1 VSAVLPHISIDH
13 SRLIASQEYVEIVA
27 DQLAGLTANSVNG
40 ATIEHEADGS
50 CCTRE
55 SWPVTLA
62 RVLRATAERR
72 AISSLYVPL
81 EVER

>member
-1 VSAVLPHISIDH
+1 VSALPHVSIDH
-13 SRLIASQEYVEIVA
+13 LHLIESAEYREIVA

-40 ATIEHEADGS
+40 ATIEHEADDS

-62 RVLRATAERR
+62 RVLQTVAERR
-72 AISSLYVPL
+72 QISSVYVPL
-81 EVER
+81 EAER

>member
-1 VSAVLPHISIDH
+1 MNAIRFDHLQLINSA
-13 SRLIASQEYVEIVA
+13 EYREIVA

-50 CCTRE
+50 CCARE

-72 AISSLYVPL
+72 AASSFYVPL

>member
-1 VSAVLPHISIDH
+1 MNAIRFDHLQLINSA
-13 SRLIASQEYVEIVA
+13 EYREIVA

-50 CCTRE
+50 CCARE

-62 RVLRATAERR
+62 RVLRSTAERR
-72 AISSLYVPL
+72 AASSLYVPL

>member
-1 VSAVLPHISIDH
+1 MNAIRFDHLQLINSA
-13 SRLIASQEYVEIVA
+13 EYREIVA

-40 ATIEHEADGS
+40 ATIEHEAGGS
-50 CCTRE
+50 CCARE

-62 RVLRATAERR
+62 RVLRSTAERR
-72 AISSLYVPL
+72 AASSLYVPL

>member
-1 VSAVLPHISIDH
+1 MSAIRFDHLQLID
-13 SRLIASQEYVEIVA
+13 SAEYREIVA
-27 DQLAGLTANSVNG
+27 DQLASLTANSVNG
-40 ATIEHEADGS
+40 ATVEHEADAS

-55 SWPVTLA
+55 SLTVTLA
-62 RVLRATAERR
+62 RVLQATAERR

>member
-1 VSAVLPHISIDH
+1 MNAIRFDHLQLINSA
-13 SRLIASQEYVEIVA
+13 EYREIVA

-50 CCTRE
+50 CCARE
-55 SWPVTLA
+55 SWPGTLA
-62 RVLRATAERR
+62 RVLRSTAERR
-72 AISSLYVPL
+72 AASSLYVPL